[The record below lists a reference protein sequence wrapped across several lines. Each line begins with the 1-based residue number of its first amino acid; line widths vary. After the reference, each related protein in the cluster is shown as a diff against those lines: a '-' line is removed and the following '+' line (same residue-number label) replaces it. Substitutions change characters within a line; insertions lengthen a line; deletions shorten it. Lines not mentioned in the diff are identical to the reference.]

1 MLYVLDWLKRLR
13 AYVVHKTVNGIVNL
27 WETMF
32 DLDILQDY
40 AESSIFSEY
49 PVTLY
54 LAVYMSYDIRNL
66 IQHKLRIILM
76 SKILLEVK
84 S

>member
-1 MLYVLDWLKRLR
+1 
-13 AYVVHKTVNGIVNL
+13 
-27 WETMF
+27 MF